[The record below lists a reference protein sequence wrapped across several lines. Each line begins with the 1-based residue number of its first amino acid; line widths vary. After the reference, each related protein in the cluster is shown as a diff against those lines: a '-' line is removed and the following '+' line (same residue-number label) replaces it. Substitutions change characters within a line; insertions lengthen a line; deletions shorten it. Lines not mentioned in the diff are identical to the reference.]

1 MSVQDDSSLLPTDQ
15 GQCLNIRCKHCPTGD
30 GHIRLEF
37 TVDENR
43 KLLVNGF
50 ELFPSHGDGEET
62 LMTANVHDVGGNAKA
77 IHEEAISYELSTA
90 TKEKDEIE
98 GIELIDVDYKIRQV
112 DSVVVQDVPTVHVR
126 LIKLPGDD
134 ILIGVLTTS
143 EEEDYDADCGAVQ
156 CWAYKLSFGA
166 LGSAGDMIPSCC
178 SKSSTQAN
186 HTSSEVDWRPSL
198 NWEKTSL
205 QGLQL
210 GVFACLLLALY
221 VSFMSR
227 MMSATNLKY
236 IRLAMFCFR
245 CTNLHQKTRKPRGVQ
260 FWTWTIKGSNK

>member
-112 DSVVVQDVPTVHVR
+112 DSIVVQDVPTVHVR

-210 GVFACLLLALY
+210 GVFACLLLAL
-221 VSFMSR
+221 
-227 MMSATNLKY
+227 
-236 IRLAMFCFR
+236 LAMFCFR
-245 CTNLHQKTRKPRGVQ
+245 CTNLHQKTRKARGVQ
-260 FWTWTIKGSNK
+260 FWTWTIKGSNKPQVIVGPVRERPDFRA